1 MNLAAG
7 EQQQPHDKQQDQK
20 AQYPA
25 PVISRPRT
33 EAIASEADDQQKDD
47 ENQDEHGKYLSNI

>member
-7 EQQQPHDKQQDQK
+7 EQQQIRNKQQDQK
-20 AQYPA
+20 AQYAA
-25 PVISRPRT
+25 PVVSGSGT

-47 ENQDEHGKYLSNI
+47 ENQDEHGKYLSSI